1 MKNVSRPTKT
11 LKGEKV
17 KKTIFVE
24 HAVKPIGPYSHA
36 VEANGFIYL
45 SGQGPANP
53 VTGQIPH
60 SFEDQVKQVMINI
73 ETILKSCGIGFENI
87 VKMNVYLSDLSLFEK
102 FNAVYKTYFA
112 VYKTYFGND
121 FPART
126 TIGANLLGIMIEIDC
141 IAVK

>member
-1 MKNVSRPTKT
+1 M
-11 LKGEKV
+11 

-24 HAVKPIGPYSHA
+24 DAVKPIGPYSHA

-53 VTGQIPH
+53 VTGQIPDA
-60 SFEDQVKQVMINI
+60 FEDQVRQVMINI

-87 VKMNVYLSDLSLFEK
+87 VKVNVYLSDLSLFGK
-102 FNAVYKTYFA
+102 FNA